1 MTIDASTLALFLD
14 SLKDPFLF
22 VDTEHVIRY
31 MNKKAAEH
39 YEKWGGVAIL
49 GNSIF
54 DCHNEDS
61 CRMMLEVFEALK
73 SGEEERMI
81 SENEKRRIFMRSVRD
96 ASGELLGYYERYE
109 RPIIIPAG

>member
-1 MTIDASTLALFLD
+1 MN
-14 SLKDPFLF
+14 SLIEPFLF
-22 VDTEHVIRY
+22 VDAEHVIRY
-31 MNKKAAEH
+31 MNKAAVEH
-39 YEKWGGVAIL
+39 YEKWGGAAIL
-49 GNSIF
+49 GKSIF

-81 SENEKRRIFMRSVRD
+81 SENEKRRIYMRAVRD

-109 RPIIIPAG
+109 RPMTVPAG